1 MVTLAQFVELH
12 ISVSLVIIVVFGL
25 LPCDNRHVILR
36 AEKLGMTST
45 EFVFLVTGS
54 SYSDRLPWESTD
66 PDANNEE
73 AKSAFKQVI
82 VVSVAD
88 NDNNE

>member
-1 MVTLAQFVELH
+1 MVTQAQFVELH
-12 ISVSLVIIVVFGL
+12 ISVSLVIIVVFGRR
-25 LPCDNRHVILR
+25 PSDNRHVILR
-36 AEKLGMTST
+36 AEKLGMTSMK
-45 EFVFLVTGS
+45 FVFLIAGVTN
-54 SYSDRLPWESTD
+54 SDLLPWESTD